1 MFKRGD
7 LRDDGFLFWAY
18 RKNLYKKSGY
28 NIETWR
34 SPECFE
40 IELKRINLWHSKN
53 PEKLASYSAT
63 CRAKRAKRKPKW
75 IKDVFQKEI
84 DIIYKR
90 AQLATIFMGEKYEVD
105 HIEPMNGKDRSG
117 LHVPW
122 NLDILTETENQKKG
136 NRRAC

>member
-1 MFKRGD
+1 MNRLNPNTGKMFKRGD

-75 IKDVFQKEI
+75 IKDVFQNI
-84 DIIYKR
+84 TF
-90 AQLATIFMGEKYEVD
+90 A
-105 HIEPMNGKDRSG
+105 G
-117 LHVPW
+117 L
-122 NLDILTETENQKKG
+122 IQEQEE
-136 NRRAC
+136 